1 MSNETHAFQR
11 VTERL
16 SDLYD
21 EATIEKFYAVAK
33 QLANRSTAKSE
44 AIRLI
49 VLPEQVGQKWGEQS
63 NGDEVWAIVRNRHL
77 VTVMLRRG
85 TQSDSGLKCEK
96 ITRIG
101 A

>member
-21 EATIEKFYAVAK
+21 EATINKFYAVTK
-33 QLANRSTAKSE
+33 QIASRSTAKSE
-44 AIRLI
+44 AIRLL

-63 NGDEVWAIVRNRHL
+63 NGNEVWAIVRNSNL
-77 VTVMLRRG
+77 VTIMLRRS
-85 TQSDSGLKCEK
+85 TQNDSGLKCETV
-96 ITRIG
+96 TRLG
-101 A
+101 